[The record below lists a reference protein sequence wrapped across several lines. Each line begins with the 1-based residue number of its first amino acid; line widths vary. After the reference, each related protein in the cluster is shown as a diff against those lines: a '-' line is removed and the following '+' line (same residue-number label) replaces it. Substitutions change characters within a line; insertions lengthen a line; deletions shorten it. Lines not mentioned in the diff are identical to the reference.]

1 MMLAKIFRELEG
13 GEKKNQV
20 MTMTQMTF
28 LNSSG
33 LSMSI
38 YPKFIQTMYIQNVSN
53 FIQNLTRQNKDIIF
67 LWTGRRRIEESDDD
81 FPNLL
86 MHVHVNFSN
95 FYPNV

>member
-38 YPKFIQTMYIQNVSN
+38 YPKFI
-53 FIQNLTRQNKDIIF
+53 
-67 LWTGRRRIEESDDD
+67 
-81 FPNLL
+81 
-86 MHVHVNFSN
+86 
-95 FYPNV
+95 